1 MPYNPILHHRRS
13 IRLRGYDYSQS
24 GAYFITICC
33 QDRIHRFGK
42 IENGEMILNN
52 FGEIAF
58 EEWVN
63 LPKRY
68 PNMVLDA
75 FQVMPNH
82 IHGIIVLVDNIRNE
96 TAYNRIANYIINNPA
111 KWKDDGFY
119 VEGSACKN
127 GETC

>member
-1 MPYNPILHHRRS
+1 
-13 IRLRGYDYSQS
+13 
-24 GAYFITICC
+24 
-33 QDRIHRFGK
+33 
-42 IENGEMILNN
+42 MILND

-96 TAYNRIANYIINNPA
+96 TAYNRIANYIINNPV

-119 VEGSACKN
+119 SKS
-127 GETC
+127 